1 MKGRCQLFAPFYF
14 ETKTTLETQV
24 KSQVKVIR
32 FFTTWREIFFFLGFF
47 SSGSETQSC
56 IKYVAKTN
64 SGAPKS
70 DSKVAKTNSDHAV
83 EHGPSENE
91 PGYLSKLLN
100 SPSQARYYLQNFVIK
115 DSSIPKI

>member
-1 MKGRCQLFAPFYF
+1 MSAVRAILFRDEDDIGNTSKESGKGNSIFYNLAG
-14 ETKTTLETQV
+14 K
-24 KSQVKVIR
+24 
-32 FFTTWREIFFFLGFF
+32 FFFLGFF